1 MGISGKNLESRPRK
15 TTKEPLI
22 YSTMSLIADKK
33 GVLAA
38 TRYCAAA
45 DCTKSTQSAIR
56 LAGCGLVSGSS
67 RRQPIPHRSFAH
79 RVLAV
84 VFIAPRYG
92 GAMASGETT
101 SHSTTLPKYSSQV
114 AGYGASVGA
123 AAFPAPKA
131 RTHRVMPPTP
141 QSRVRGRVGID
152 QWFPKDYVP

>member
-1 MGISGKNLESRPRK
+1 MFRYFWFTTLGEPTTLAKPVLSMVEGSLVMRSSR
-15 TTKEPLI
+15 
-22 YSTMSLIADKK
+22 Y
-33 GVLAA
+33 
-38 TRYCAAA
+38 
-45 DCTKSTQSAIR
+45 CTKSTQSAIR

-84 VFIAPRYG
+84 VLIAPRYG